1 VSESG
6 LSRLLSRL
14 FGRPAIAPARMTE
27 DDAVLE
33 QYFTNAEEARS
44 RFEALIQETT
54 LSKRVFVIH
63 GVGAVGKTTL
73 LRMLRLRSRREGI
86 AVAIVS
92 ADDAP
97 SVADLLGTWAR
108 ELGES
113 GLRLERFDALLT
125 RYREVERKGRAEAQ
139 RAGIATEQA
148 GAVDALATA
157 AGKGALKV
165 AAGIVV
171 PVVGPVLEAVGEE
184 AAGAAI
190 NLLRSKLNRDE
201 FELFLD
207 PVAPLTDAFVVDIT
221 HAANGRRA
229 ALMLDTFDA
238 LTTLRDWMRAV
249 VRRMPQTVLVVVAGR
264 VLPDWASD
272 WPAWMA
278 QAEIV
283 ELREMT
289 DDDLG
294 RLVERYHAA
303 IGRGAV
309 DPERVREVVAFSR
322 GLPLAAT
329 TAVELLAVAGDGGG
343 LLPAHAVLQDLGEK
357 LLADVPDEMR
367 SAVEAAALLRTF
379 NEDSLQALLGEG
391 VDAHA
396 AYRELRRWPFTRP
409 RVDGMAVHDSICGVI
424 GEAMLARSPVK
435 HRTLHDRAAA
445 YYAALLGA
453 NARESDER
461 AELEMLYHRVRAD
474 EVGGLLEWR
483 AAAER
488 YVRHQRTARL
498 RTLLNDAGTYPLRHE
513 TSSLWLRYYTARL
526 YHLEGRVGEAEGEY
540 RSLGELPNAD
550 RALRA
555 YALCD
560 LGSLLVEMDRLARPG
575 GEARAREAIE
585 QSIRLAPATDTKLIG
600 NEVSLMHLANVR
612 GAWDESLDHV
622 GAMRRFAE
630 GETDAFGLVMTDRL
644 RAGILG
650 LRGDWPGSLAA
661 RKAFL
666 EALQPLGEVPA
677 LRMHALYL
685 TWPLIFMGR
694 LREAERSVQEALTIA
709 DQLDEREV
717 RIAMLEALG
726 LTIGLQER
734 YPEAEERFSDA
745 LNFHANY
752 YANRDAGDGTDPD
765 RYIRATLGFRAL
777 VALRH
782 GSLAAARSDLERA
795 LQIKTAVG
803 DRMGMPEVHVWLGQI
818 AELEG
823 SATTAEQSY
832 RNALVDDAIG
842 RRYFACAAL
851 TGLARVTADQGRRD
865 ECADVIADALKIA
878 QLHDYN
884 DLAASLLLTRGRL
897 AWEGLG
903 HAARRAIPK
912 QAQQDARD
920 ALVHALRFNR
930 FLLDEVLVGR
940 AGGSVFRPL
949 VADWSGR
956 GPAGRRALDDL
967 RTWWATGRNVLDDE
981 PPSTVSTLEP
991 GIQLGEAER
1000 LSRQNEPGTGD
1011 PQRSVLEHLDAA
1023 LA

>member
-1 VSESG
+1 MSG
-6 LSRLLSRL
+6 SLLDRLLSRL
-14 FGRPAIAPARMTE
+14 FRRPAVVPVRTTE

-44 RFEALIQETT
+44 RFEALIQEPT

-73 LRMLRLRSRREGI
+73 LRMLRLRSRRDGI

-97 SVADLLGTWAR
+97 SVADLLGSWAR
-108 ELGES
+108 DLGES
-113 GLRLERFDALLT
+113 GLRLGRFDELLA
-125 RYREVERKGRAEAQ
+125 RYRDVERKVQAEAQ

-165 AAGIVV
+165 AASMV

-184 AAGAAI
+184 AANAAI
-190 NLLRSKLNRDE
+190 NLLRAKLNRDE

-207 PVAPLTDAFVVDIT
+207 PVAPLTDTFLLDVADAT
-221 HAANGRRA
+221 GSRRA
-229 ALMLDTFDA
+229 VLMLDTFDA
-238 LTTLRDWMRAV
+238 LATLRDWMRAL
-249 VRRMPQTVLVVVAGR
+249 VRRMPPTVLVVVAGR
-264 VLPDWASD
+264 VLPDWTPE

-278 QAEIV
+278 QAEII
-283 ELREMT
+283 ELREMS

-329 TAVELLAVAGDGGG
+329 TAVELLAVAGSGS

-357 LLADVPDEMR
+357 LLEDVPAEMR
-367 SAVEAAALLRTF
+367 RAVEAGALLRTF
-379 NEDSLQALLGEG
+379 NVDSLRALVGDEG
-391 VDAHA
+391 VDADA

-409 RVDGMAVHDSICGVI
+409 RVDGMAVHDSIRGVI
-424 GEAMLARSPVK
+424 GEAMLARSPVT

-445 YYAALLGA
+445 YYAALLETT
-453 NARESDER
+453 ARESEER
-461 AELEMLYHRVRAD
+461 AELEMLYHRVCAD
-474 EVGGLLEWR
+474 EVAGLREWR

-498 RTLLNDAGTYPLRHE
+498 RTLLNDAGSFPLRQE
-513 TSSLWLRYYTARL
+513 TSQLWLRYYTARL
-526 YHLEGRVGEAEGEY
+526 HHGEGRIGEAEGEY
-540 RSLGELPNAD
+540 RSLGELQNAD
-550 RALRA
+550 PTLRA

-560 LGSLLVEMDRLARPG
+560 LGSLLVEMDRLSQPG
-575 GEARAREAIE
+575 GEGRARDVIE
-585 QSIRLAPATDTKLIG
+585 QSIRLAPSTDTKLVG
-600 NEVSLMHLANVR
+600 NEVSLMHVANVR
-612 GAWDESLDHV
+612 GTWDESLDHV

-630 GETDAFGLVMTDRL
+630 RENDAFGLVMTDRL
-644 RAGILG
+644 RAGILA

-694 LREAERSVQEALTIA
+694 LREAQRSVEEALAIA

-734 YPEAEERFSDA
+734 YPEAEERYTEA

-752 YANRDAGDGTDPD
+752 YANRDAGDPTDPD

-782 GSLAAARSDLERA
+782 GGLAAARNDLERA
-795 LQIKTAVG
+795 LQVKAAVG
-803 DRMGMPEVHVWLGQI
+803 DRMGMPEVHVWLGQT

-823 SATTAEQSY
+823 SAVAAEQAY
-832 RNALVDDAIG
+832 RNALVDDAVG
-842 RRYFACAAL
+842 RRYFACAAI
-851 TGLARVTADQGRRD
+851 TGLARVTADLGRHD
-865 ECADVIADALKIA
+865 ESADATARALEIVRRY
-878 QLHDYN
+878 DYN

-897 AWEGLG
+897 AWEGRSR
-903 HAARRAIPK
+903 AARGAIPK
-912 QAQQDARD
+912 RAQRDARN

-949 VADWSGR
+949 IADWSDR

-967 RTWWATGRNVLDDE
+967 RTWWATGRNELDDE

-991 GIQLGEAER
+991 GIPLVEGER

-1011 PQRSVLEHLDAA
+1011 PQRMVLEHLDAA